1 MRFVFLTISILVIVK
16 SGIAQ
21 KSNRLIPIIDSV
33 TVIGEKAYLSWSF
46 LGEDT
51 YQLSGFKIYRA
62 FGPDDTDFE
71 PFKDVDSLT
80 FSYTDPFSN
89 PTQKSERYRVAAYS
103 ATLDSLSPSS
113 QFHQTIYHTA
123 DYDSC
128 LERTLLTWNP
138 YLNWPEGV
146 NHYKLFIQREN
157 DNYIEH
163 QFDDTSYSHINYEAN
178 TNYTYYVRAI
188 NDNKSSTSNIV
199 SVFTTAPKDPEYL
212 NFHTVSVTG
221 FNDLTLRF
229 STDLQADIFEYELLR
244 SSNRNSGYS
253 VITTFNHS
261 TESPH
266 HNYSDNIPTSQNINY
281 YYINAVNTCNNIV
294 FTSDTLNN
302 ILLQVDTSS
311 SFTNTL
317 SWNSI
322 IPGKSD
328 LYSIYR
334 SVDEVNFEE
343 IAETNTRQYTDNLLA
358 ASTDQFSGTFCYY
371 IESQPLFPEAN
382 AINNKSN
389 IECIFRQ
396 PEIFIPT
403 IFTPNSDGKND
414 TFKPNITFVSENNYV
429 FVIYNRWGEIIFETK
444 NIYKSWDGKF
454 KGNPVAEGTYIYY
467 LKFAT
472 SENNIIEKSGSISVL
487 YP

>member
-1 MRFVFLTISILVIVK
+1 MVIVK

-33 TVIGEKAYLSWSF
+33 TVIDEKAYISWSF

-212 NFHTVSVTG
+212 MN
-221 FNDLTLRF
+221 LTEKFVAQLVEQLVLSQQAKS
-229 STDLQADIFEYELLR
+229 STL
-244 SSNRNSGYS
+244 
-253 VITTFNHS
+253 
-261 TESPH
+261 
-266 HNYSDNIPTSQNINY
+266 
-281 YYINAVNTCNNIV
+281 
-294 FTSDTLNN
+294 
-302 ILLQVDTSS
+302 
-311 SFTNTL
+311 
-317 SWNSI
+317 
-322 IPGKSD
+322 
-328 LYSIYR
+328 
-334 SVDEVNFEE
+334 
-343 IAETNTRQYTDNLLA
+343 
-358 ASTDQFSGTFCYY
+358 
-371 IESQPLFPEAN
+371 
-382 AINNKSN
+382 
-389 IECIFRQ
+389 
-396 PEIFIPT
+396 
-403 IFTPNSDGKND
+403 FTPLW
-414 TFKPNITFVSENNYV
+414 F
-429 FVIYNRWGEIIFETK
+429 R
-444 NIYKSWDGKF
+444 
-454 KGNPVAEGTYIYY
+454 
-467 LKFAT
+467 
-472 SENNIIEKSGSISVL
+472 SINGDAIDS
-487 YP
+487 